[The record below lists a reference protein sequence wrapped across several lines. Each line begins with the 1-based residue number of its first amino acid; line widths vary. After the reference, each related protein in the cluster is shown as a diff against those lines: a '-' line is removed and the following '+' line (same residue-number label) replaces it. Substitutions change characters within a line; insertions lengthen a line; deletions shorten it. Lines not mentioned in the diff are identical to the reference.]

1 MMTRVLAVVNS
12 HNDLLTG
19 LNQSVN
25 QSNNIQWTN
34 WSTIIRI
41 LTRIEMIING
51 CSIRYSKVNLA
62 IPK

>member
-1 MMTRVLAVVNS
+1 MTRALAVVNS

-34 WSTIIRI
+34 WTTIIRI